1 VPCARGMRVATGTPG
16 SGCKASCL
24 HRQLVEEFRL
34 ERHAWE
40 LQLEEAAN
48 GHATE
53 AAEFRAEHPPPM
65 FKDRLIANR
74 RPDPAERVLPWP
86 SEADRCSSDVA

>member
-1 VPCARGMRVATGTPG
+1 MPCARGMRMSTGTPG

-24 HRQLVEEFRL
+24 HRRLVEEFRL

-40 LQLEEAAN
+40 LLLEAAAN

-53 AAEFRAEHPPPM
+53 EAEFRASSPPPM
-65 FKDRLIANR
+65 FKDRLIASR
-74 RPDPAERVLPWP
+74 RPDPPEVASLPSRVDPWQ
-86 SEADRCSSDVA
+86 ATG

>member
-1 VPCARGMRVATGTPG
+1 MSCTRGMRVAKGRPG

-24 HRQLVEEFRL
+24 HRQLVEEFRI

-40 LQLEEAAN
+40 LLLEAASN
-48 GHATE
+48 GHETE
-53 AAEFRAEHPPPM
+53 AEEFKASYPGPL

-74 RPDPAERVLPWP
+74 RPDPDAEVFSWP
-86 SEADRCSSDVA
+86 STPSEVA

>member
-1 VPCARGMRVATGTPG
+1 MPCARGMRVATGTPG

-40 LQLEEAAN
+40 LLLEGAAN

-53 AAEFRAEHPPPM
+53 EAEFRAEYPPPM

-74 RPDPAERVLPWP
+74 RPAPPEVAVLPAPANPWAE
-86 SEADRCSSDVA
+86 SA